1 VLRAVLDPGVLISA
15 LLSPSGTPA
24 ALYLAA
30 VEGQFELVAC
40 PHLLNELLDMLG
52 REKLRKYV
60 YPEEAAAFA
69 VAVRRVGR
77 FLADPEIERGVTP
90 DPDDDYLVA
99 LARAA
104 GAHVLVTGDRR
115 LVELEA
121 VTPRIL
127 TPARFLALLRTQA
140 GS

>member
-1 VLRAVLDPGVLISA
+1 VLRAVLDAGVLVSA

-30 VEGQFELVAC
+30 VAGEFELVVC
-40 PHLLNELLDMLG
+40 PHLLNELLEVLG
-52 REKLRKYV
+52 REKLRRYV
-60 YPEEAAAFA
+60 RPDEAAAFA
-69 VAVRRVGR
+69 VAVRRVGM
-77 FLADPEIERGVTP
+77 LLPDPEIEPGLTP
-90 DPDDDYLVA
+90 DPDDDYLVS

-104 GAHVLVTGDRR
+104 GAHTIVSGDRR
-115 LVELEA
+115 LVELKA
-121 VTPRIL
+121 VSPQIV